1 MKVTNYNEIDAMVR
15 KLLPEKCPDLLE
27 KLGEERSVW
36 CVMAI
41 YLMNDVTSGYGQD
54 FTLSHEVYHT
64 IRRPLVSVISSP
76 NKISVIDCYEMSYY
90 TDSYNVCGYENLEE
104 DISSILIWIQTAFDR
119 ISSRS

>member
-15 KLLPEKCPDLLE
+15 ELLPEMCPDLLE
-27 KLGEERSVW
+27 KLGENRAVW

-54 FTLSHEVYHT
+54 FTLNHEVYHT
-64 IRRPLVSVISSP
+64 IRRPLLSVISSP

-90 TDSYNVCGYENLEE
+90 TDNYNVCGYENLEE

-119 ISSRS
+119 IQSR